1 MYEVDTIISKSEI
14 YSGEKIADLFD
25 NVLRLTFKTED
36 EYIKFM
42 ENPKLTLE
50 DFNIVRGLT
59 EKSDII
65 KFLKDYDLA
74 NGLKNSK
81 PMIEITNPK
90 DLPVKLLKSKKR
102 IALNLSNLN
111 FEEAFSIITN
121 PLVSDNVTFYS
132 RYDEGRETTLKEMI
146 DVYNELLSYAK
157 PAIDNNYSP
166 AESIYYIYNVVKKRI
181 YNEETKEE
189 KYCKSRS
196 VTDILN
202 GDKIVCTGFSNL
214 IAAIANILHIP
225 VEVSYWDDI
234 ADKTAGHSAN
244 VVYLNDP
251 KYDICG
257 VYAIDATWD
266 SRENE
271 EDTEYENNIE
281 HFLIPMAIEEKSKK
295 RCALKPTI
303 GCSYYRFFISKIYY
317 KQTPFLTQNKD
328 IAFKKAEQIYNYL
341 NLPMQKNL
349 EDIEEELKKIGN
361 KIILPSTLE
370 KIITAVTPK
379 SEEDLEKTINSSIHK
394 KAYEKIKINTLLRII
409 KGQSK
414 N

>member
-1 MYEVDTIISKSEI
+1 MYEIDTIISKSEI
-14 YSGEKIADLFD
+14 YNEKIADLFD
-25 NVLRLTFKTED
+25 NILRLTFKSED

-42 ENPKLTLE
+42 QNPKLTLD
-50 DFNIVRGLT
+50 DFNIIPGLLEEET
-59 EKSDII
+59 II
-65 KFLKDYDLA
+65 NFLKNFDLP
-74 NGLKNSK
+74 NEIKKSR

-166 AESIYYIYNVVKKRI
+166 AESIFYIYNMVKKRI
-181 YNEETKEE
+181 YNEENQGE
-189 KYCKSRS
+189 KLTKSRS

-214 IAAIANILHIP
+214 LAAIANILHIP

-251 KYDICG
+251 KYNICG

-281 HFLIPMAIEEKSKK
+281 HFLIPMTLEEKNKK
-295 RCALKPTI
+295 KCGLKPTI
-303 GCSYYRFFISKIYY
+303 GCSFYKFFISKIEY
-317 KQTPFLTQNKD
+317 KRYPFFRHTKNIALKNANQVYENLNLKKTDDDLENLSEEIYKFGNRIINPDKLKD
-328 IAFKKAEQIYNYL
+328 I
-341 NLPMQKNL
+341 
-349 EDIEEELKKIGN
+349 
-361 KIILPSTLE
+361 
-370 KIITAVTPK
+370 ITVVTPK
-379 SEEDLEKTINSSIHK
+379 SEEDLTKMISSSIHQ
-394 KAYEKIKINTLLRII
+394 KAYERTKINTLLRMI
-409 KGQSK
+409 KEST
-414 N
+414 